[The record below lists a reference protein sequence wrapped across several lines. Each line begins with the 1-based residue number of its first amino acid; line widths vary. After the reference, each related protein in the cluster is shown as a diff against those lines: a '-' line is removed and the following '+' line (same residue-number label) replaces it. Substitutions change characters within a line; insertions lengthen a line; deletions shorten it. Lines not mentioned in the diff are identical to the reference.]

1 MNEPRNPYAPP
12 TSHVSDREEPQDLD
26 SGRFVPYGRSRPAGR
41 GAGWIGDAWR
51 ILKAQPGMWAAAL
64 LLMFVAWMVV
74 SMIPL
79 VSLFT
84 ALLVPFVY
92 AAIALAADE
101 QRRMGTFELKV
112 LWSSFEKR
120 PAPLLAVGGV
130 SLLAGILFVVVLMI
144 FLGSDIFSMV
154 TGASQADPEL
164 IFSKKF
170 WLVFLIGIALM
181 LPITCATYMAP
192 QLIVLHDQP
201 VIEALKMSLF
211 ACIKNILPGIVFGV
225 LALVLFIVSMIPLL
239 LGLII
244 TLPILAITNYTVYR
258 DIFVEED
265 AGQELAR

>member
-1 MNEPRNPYAPP
+1 
-12 TSHVSDREEPQDLD
+12 
-26 SGRFVPYGRSRPAGR
+26 
-41 GAGWIGDAWR
+41 
-51 ILKAQPGMWAAAL
+51 
-64 LLMFVAWMVV
+64 
-74 SMIPL
+74 
-79 VSLFT
+79 
-84 ALLVPFVY
+84 
-92 AAIALAADE
+92 
-101 QRRMGTFELKV
+101 
-112 LWSSFEKR
+112 
-120 PAPLLAVGGV
+120 
-130 SLLAGILFVVVLMI
+130 
-144 FLGSDIFSMV
+144 
-154 TGASQADPEL
+154 
-164 IFSKKF
+164 
-170 WLVFLIGIALM
+170 M